1 MIKNLYVQ
9 TQLIPLSEE
18 TIILPN
24 TAVAEV
30 ISYLEPAPLS
40 GMPEWFLGTIDWR
53 GRTVPII
60 SWELLNG
67 QPRTTPTRES
77 RIVIFNTLD
86 KKSAL
91 PFYGIVAQGIPHLQ
105 RMSEGELSFCDEN
118 EPHDALCRR
127 VLFREQIISIPDLL
141 KLQSMIEPHYH

>member
-1 MIKNLYVQ
+1 MIKNLYLQ

-30 ISYLEPAPLS
+30 ISYLEPSPLS
-40 GMPEWFLGTIDWR
+40 GMPEWFIGTIAWR
-53 GRTVPII
+53 GRTAPII
-60 SWELLNG
+60 SWEILNG
-67 QPRTTPTRES
+67 QASKPLTRDS
-77 RIVIFNTLD
+77 RIVIFNTLE

-91 PFYGIVAQGIPHLQ
+91 PFYGVIAQGIPHLQ

-127 VLFREQIISIPDLL
+127 VLFKEQIISIPDLN
-141 KLQSMIEPHYH
+141 KLQAIIEPHYH